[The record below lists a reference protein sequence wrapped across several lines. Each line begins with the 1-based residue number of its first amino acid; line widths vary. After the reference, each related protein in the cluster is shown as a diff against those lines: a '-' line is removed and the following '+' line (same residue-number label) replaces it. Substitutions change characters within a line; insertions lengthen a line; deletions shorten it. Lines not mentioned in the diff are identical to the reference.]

1 MLTLNTFPAAKG
13 RRNIKTRLDPFS
25 LSFWRTDTQH
35 FLNYTS
41 PKGNKTTDCNHH
53 NLFKI

>member
-35 FLNYTS
+35 FLDYTS
-41 PKGNKTTDCNHH
+41 PKGNKTIDCNHH